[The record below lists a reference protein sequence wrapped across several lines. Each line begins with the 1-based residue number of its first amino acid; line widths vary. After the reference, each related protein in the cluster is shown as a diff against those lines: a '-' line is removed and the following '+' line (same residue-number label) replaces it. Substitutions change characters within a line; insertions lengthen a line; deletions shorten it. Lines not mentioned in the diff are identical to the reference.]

1 MTTAAAPDNTSPSSP
16 PVEAAP
22 SPGVAAASSPA
33 AEKGGAAT
41 AAAAPP
47 AVRHPLA
54 LPHMRSLWVGSTIS
68 LLGDQFY
75 LVALPWLV
83 LQLTGSGL
91 ALGTVLMTTAIP
103 RAVLMLA
110 GGAVSDRFSAR
121 RVLIAS
127 ALARM
132 LLVAVVAALIQLGV
146 VQLWHLYLLT
156 FAFGVAD
163 AFSLPAGQAL
173 IPTLVEP
180 NQLGPANALMQ
191 GAAVMAQML
200 GPAPAG
206 LIVRAWGIAA
216 ALYVDAVSF
225 LAVVAALFKIPDPP
239 RRSAAAAPAA
249 AAAAGGAQPP
259 AARRA
264 MIHEIAE
271 GLRAVRQDRPLM
283 TLMAISAVTNLS
295 IYGPIIVGVAA
306 MAKLRFGS
314 AATFGTCLAFLSGG
328 MLAGIVLGGRLKRP
342 RWRGV
347 QYSLSAALAGLE
359 LVGIGLVPKLAVAAP
374 LLALMGLGVGFVNVQ
389 YSAWIQARVDRAMM
403 GRVMS
408 VLMLSGFGPI
418 PISYAVTGALIEW
431 NLEAAFILP
440 GAILAVVAT
449 AGLTRREVRAID

>member
-1 MTTAAAPDNTSPSSP
+1 MTTTPDNASP
-16 PVEAAP
+16 
-22 SPGVAAASSPA
+22 SSPA
-33 AEKGGAAT
+33 AEAGSSA

-47 AVRHPLA
+47 AARHPLA
-54 LPHMRSLWVGSTIS
+54 LPHMRNLWIGSTIS

-127 ALARM
+127 AIARM
-132 LLVAVVAALIQLGV
+132 LLVGVVAALIQLGV

-180 NQLGPANALMQ
+180 SQLGPANALMQ

-206 LIVRAWGIAA
+206 LIIRAWGIAA
-216 ALYVDAVSF
+216 ALYVDAASF
-225 LAVVAALFKIPDPP
+225 LAVVAALFGIPDP
-239 RRSAAAAPAA
+239 RRRSTAAAASAAASGAA
-249 AAAAGGAQPP
+249 APP
-259 AARRA
+259 ARRA

-283 TLMAISAVTNLS
+283 TLMSISAITNLS

-306 MAKLRFGS
+306 LAKLRFGS
-314 AATFGTCLAFLSGG
+314 AAAFGTCLAFLSGG
-328 MLAGIVLGGRLKRP
+328 MLAGIALGGRLKRP

-347 QYSLSAALAGLE
+347 QYSVSAALAGLE
-359 LVGIGLVPKLAVAAP
+359 LIGIGLVPKLPVAAT

-389 YSAWIQARVDRAMM
+389 YSAWIQSRVDRALM

-418 PISYAVTGALIEW
+418 PISYAITGALVQW

-440 GAILAVVAT
+440 GVVLAVAAT
-449 AGLTRREVRAID
+449 AGLARRDVRAID